1 MSQPDVL
8 VVDDDAEIRESLVE
22 VLEAKGF
29 HAVSAAN
36 GKQALDVLHGGTRPG
51 VILLDLMMP
60 VMDGPTFRARQRGE
74 PADIAGIPVVVI
86 SAFQDVEDKAQRLGA
101 TAALRKPISFRD
113 LIETVKRLLTG
124 PRFATS

>member
-8 VVDDDAEIRESLVE
+8 VVDDDAEIRESIADLLRDEGYGTAVAAHGRE
-22 VLEAKGF
+22 ALE
-29 HAVSAAN
+29 
-36 GKQALDVLHGGTRPG
+36 QLRGGVPADLI
-51 VILLDLMMP
+51 VLDLMMP

-74 PADIAGIPVVVI
+74 PDIAGIPVVVI

-113 LIETVKRLLTG
+113 LIETVRRLCA
-124 PRFATS
+124 PPFATA

>member
-60 VMDGPTFRARQRGE
+60 VMDGPTFRARQRVE
-74 PADIAGIPVVVI
+74 PDLAGIPVVVI

-101 TAALRKPISFRD
+101 TASLRKPISFRD

-124 PRFATS
+124 LRPATSP